1 MENANVEFAEEN
13 ENDEA
18 VRAVN
23 QQLEKDNNPDN
34 C

>member
-1 MENANVEFAEEN
+1 MENANVELAEEN
-13 ENDEA
+13 DA

-23 QQLEKDNNPDN
+23 RQLEKDNDPEN